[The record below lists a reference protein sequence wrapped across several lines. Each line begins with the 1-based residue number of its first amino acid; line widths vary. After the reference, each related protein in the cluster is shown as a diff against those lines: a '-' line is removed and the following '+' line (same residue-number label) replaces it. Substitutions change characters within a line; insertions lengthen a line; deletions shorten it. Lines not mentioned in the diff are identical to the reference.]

1 MGKKTAIGLYFS
13 YNENWIG
20 GTYYILNIIKTLNF
34 LEDSKKLKL
43 YILVNKKED
52 FEIIQNLQ
60 YSYVECIVLNT
71 TLPVWKKACNK
82 ISRIFL
88 KKQLFIPKNNFKNID
103 FLFPANVN
111 PVFQSIKNKLFWIPD
126 FQEKYLPQF
135 FTEKEIKERFEN
147 QVLISNQKHLLFS
160 SLSAKSDFDTYF
172 PNSKINKYVYGF
184 TSILEKNNNLIFEEV
199 LTKYNLSNQN
209 YFFSPNQFWKHK
221 NQIIIL
227 KALKKLKESGQL
239 DFKVYF
245 SGKEHDY
252 RNPNYFED
260 LVNYINEHQ
269 LSENVKFL
277 GFIDREDQICL
288 MENAMAIIQPSLFEG
303 WSTVVEDTKSLN
315 QNCIVSNIAVHKEQ
329 LDQQAYYFDPNNEDS
344 LIEQLILV
352 KANNRKTFNFDY
364 DKKIIDNATHFLS
377 IMNSIISN
385 DKGI

>member
-20 GTYYILNIIKTLNF
+20 GTYYILNIIKTINF
-34 LEDSKKLKL
+34 LEDSKKPKL
-43 YILVNKKED
+43 FILVDKKID
-52 FEIIQNLQ
+52 FEIVKNIN
-60 YSYVECIVLNT
+60 YPYIECIVLNT
-71 TLPVWKKACNK
+71 NLPFWKRVCN
-82 ISRIFL
+82 RILRVSL
-88 KKQLFIPKNNFKNID
+88 KRELFVKKNNLKNID
-103 FLFPANVN
+103 ILFPANTN
-111 PVFQSIKNKLFWIPD
+111 PVFRSIKNKLFWIPD

-147 QVLISNQKHLLFS
+147 QVVISNQKHLLFS
-160 SLSAKSDFDTYF
+160 SLSAKSDFDAYF
-172 PNSKINKYVYGF
+172 PNSKINKYVYSF

-260 LVNYINEHQ
+260 LVNYINENQ

-288 MENAMAIIQPSLFEG
+288 MKNAMAIIQPSLFEG
-303 WSTVVEDTKSLN
+303 WSTVVEDTKALN

-329 LDQQAYYFDPNNEDS
+329 LDEQAYYFDPNNEDS
-344 LIEQLILV
+344 LIEQMILV
-352 KANNRKTFNFDY
+352 KHKKIKTFNFDY
-364 DKKIIDNATHFLS
+364 DRKINENAIHFLN
-377 IMNSIISN
+377 ILNTIILN
-385 DKGI
+385 D